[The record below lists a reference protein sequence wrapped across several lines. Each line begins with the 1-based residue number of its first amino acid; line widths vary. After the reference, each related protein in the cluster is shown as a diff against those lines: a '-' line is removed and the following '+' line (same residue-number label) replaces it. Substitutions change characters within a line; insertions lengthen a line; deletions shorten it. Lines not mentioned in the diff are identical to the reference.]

1 MGDNI
6 EAGRRQE
13 NWFPLVLLGFGLL
26 GLLAWHIV
34 RPVRDFGWFAY
45 DPLPTGS
52 GYVIEGAG
60 TNMATAYL
68 TVRPPGLDWVP
79 LQGRAWVVL
88 VALTLVATMAWYG
101 WRGRRAGG
109 SARAFVAVAVG
120 GGIAVP
126 LGYVAADVTGAAADP
141 AGLVT
146 AVALPLVALGG
157 LALVW
162 ARARLGP
169 RWRVVVVAVGVACL
183 LVGLATILGAWEP
196 GLFLPVVIAGG
207 LLALA
212 RFERSRLLAL
222 VAVAV
227 LAALLVCP
235 YSTLGTLVPA
245 VIVLAAAVVSL
256 ARRPAA
262 PVSSA

>member
-1 MGDNI
+1 MGGKVVG
-6 EAGRRQE
+6 ERGF
-13 NWFPLVLLGFGLL
+13 WFPLVLLGFGLL
-26 GLLAWHIV
+26 ALLGWNSTRPFRDIGWIAYQPLPATSGYVVGGGGVATAYVGLSQSGLGLA
-34 RPVRDFGWFAY
+34 PVRD
-45 DPLPTGS
+45 
-52 GYVIEGAG
+52 
-60 TNMATAYL
+60 
-68 TVRPPGLDWVP
+68 
-79 LQGRAWVVL
+79 RAWVVL
-88 VALTLVATMAWYG
+88 VTVTLVATMAWYG
-101 WRGRRAGG
+101 WRARRAGD
-109 SARAFVAVAVG
+109 SAGTYVALAVG

-126 LGYVAADVTGAAADP
+126 VGYVAAAVTDAAADP

-146 AVALPLVALGG
+146 PVALPLVALGG

-162 ARARLGP
+162 ARVRLGP

-183 LVGLATILGAWEP
+183 LVGLATMLGAWAP

-227 LAALLVCP
+227 LAALLVFP
-235 YSTLGTLVPA
+235 LGTLSTLVPA

-256 ARRPAA
+256 ARRPVAPAA
-262 PVSSA
+262 PA